1 MDVTLPTAGFSFHVQ
16 AREGAARAGVLDTP
30 HATVLTPTFMPVGTQ
45 GSVKGLSPEEV
56 AATGARIVLGNT
68 YHLWIRPGPEEID
81 ALGGL
86 HSFCRWPHAMLT
98 DSGGFQA
105 FSLTNLVKL
114 SEDGFAFRSHLD
126 GSRMHLSPEEA
137 MRVQGLIG
145 ADIAMQLD
153 VCPAANADST
163 VVRQAVERTSR
174 WAERCLRARRK
185 DQAVFGIIQGAT
197 DVQLRRE
204 HSKAIAS
211 LPFDGLAWGG
221 FSVGEPIEQMH
232 AVLGEVGPELDPN
245 RPHYLMGVGTPLDLM
260 HGVRAGVDMF
270 DCVLPTRNARNGQAL
285 LRYGRIVIKNARYR
299 RDPRPIDE
307 FCGCPC
313 CAGGFSRAYLRHL
326 FLAGEMLALRLL
338 SLHNLFVYASLMAEA
353 RNAIVEGRFENFFQI
368 FLDRH
373 KEELKSA

>member
-1 MDVTLPTAGFSFHVQ
+1 
-16 AREGAARAGVLDTP
+16 
-30 HATVLTPTFMPVGTQ
+30 
-45 GSVKGLSPEEV
+45 
-56 AATGARIVLGNT
+56 
-68 YHLWIRPGPEEID
+68 
-81 ALGGL
+81 
-86 HSFCRWPHAMLT
+86 
-98 DSGGFQA
+98 